1 MTTGRLCTTP
11 NQHAG
16 AATLALTPSAATF
29 GGYQAF
35 VLTRHS
41 LHVVPTDQSLAR
53 KCGLLTPV
61 FTPALVTGRRVL
73 DLGANSA
80 FFSFLALQNGA
91 SAATAVDMDLAHVE
105 HVRTAAAALGY
116 QRLTAVHGNV
126 ADWDEPAD
134 IVVALALV
142 HWLYNCTAAF
152 GSLSA
157 VVERLA
163 SLAGDALIVEWV
175 DPTDPAIDFFGH
187 LSWDAGTRAGPY
199 DREVFEQELA
209 RHFARVRHV
218 GDVSPTRRLFLALK
232 RRHDIDLRCPL
243 PLRHPAGT
251 VISSSLLT
259 VHGGVEHW
267 SRVYDLGDR
276 VEKQATGTLAVHEAA
291 ILGRL
296 AGGGVPRVLDASE
309 SLDASILTLE
319 KVDGQP
325 LADALPAIA
334 ASRASFRWFLA
345 ACVDLLATLHGA
357 GIAHRDIH
365 AENVMVR
372 DGRPVLLDFGWATAP
387 GSAIFTPDGFSPR
400 MNSSDVQALGL
411 LLLDACHPSWPER
424 AVVGLMAHEDP
435 AFRIDDPATLRELVA
450 AAGQVAIDS
459 GAPAEPASAAA
470 LARSC
475 AELLSH
481 VERRDRH
488 VRVLRAQQR
497 LGDEQSRST
506 ARALAEAELALGN
519 AERSLGARATPEEVA
534 DVLAGLIAD
543 PQRGR
548 VEATP
553 PMIRPVR
560 PYVLAGIAAL
570 RRHGQ
575 PGIAL
580 HLATALL
587 NAVSPADDLP
597 EWLTAAYARASLC
610 RELGRDDEALEG
622 FDGILALDAGA
633 PASIRGG
640 ACYHSAVILAAHG
653 EVDAACARLEQCLD
667 AMPEH
672 AAARLALERLRRAE
686 DR

>member
-1 MTTGRLCTTP
+1 MTTGRPCTTP

-35 VLTRHS
+35 VLTRHA
-41 LHVVPTDQSLAR
+41 LQVVPTDQSLTR
-53 KCGLLTPV
+53 KCGLLSPV
-61 FTPALVTGRRVL
+61 FTPALCSGRRVL

-91 SAATAVDMDLAHVE
+91 SGATAVDMDLAHVE

-126 ADWDEPAD
+126 ADWDQPAD
-134 IVVALALV
+134 IVIALALV

-163 SLAGDALIVEWV
+163 SLTGDALIVEWV
-175 DPTDPAIDFFGH
+175 DPSDPMIDFFGH
-187 LSWDAGTRAGPY
+187 LSWDAGPTSGPY
-199 DREVFEQELA
+199 DRTVFERELG
-209 RHFARVRHV
+209 RHFARVRTV
-218 GDVSPTRRLFLALK
+218 GDVTPTRQLFLALK

-276 VEKQATGTLAVHEAA
+276 VEKQATGRLAVREAA

-296 AGGGVPRVLDASE
+296 AGGAVPRVLDASE
-309 SLDASILTLE
+309 SVDASTLTLE
-319 KVDGQP
+319 KVVGQP
-325 LADALPAIA
+325 LADALPALA
-334 ASRASFRWFLA
+334 ASRASFRRFLS
-345 ACVDLLATLHGA
+345 ACVDLLASLRDA
-357 GIAHRDIH
+357 GIEHRDIH
-365 AENVMVR
+365 VENLMVR

-387 GSAIFTPDGFSPR
+387 GSAIFTPEGFSPR
-400 MNSSDVQALGL
+400 MNSSDVQALGSL
-411 LLLDACHPSWPER
+411 LVAACHPSWPER

-435 AFRIDDPATLRELVA
+435 ACRIDNPAILRELVA
-450 AAGQVAIDS
+450 AAGLVGIDA
-459 GAPAEPASAAA
+459 GEPTEPASAAG

-475 AELLSH
+475 AELLAH
-481 VERRDRH
+481 VEHRDRQISA
-488 VRVLRAQQR
+488 LRAQQR
-497 LGDEQSRST
+497 LRDEQSRST
-506 ARALAEAELALGN
+506 ALALADVELALGH
-519 AERSLGARATPEEVA
+519 AERSLDVMATAEEVA
-534 DVLAGLIAD
+534 DVIAGLIAD
-543 PQRGR
+543 PQPGQ

-553 PMIRPVR
+553 PISRPVR
-560 PYVLAGIAAL
+560 RYVLAGIAAL

-580 HLATALL
+580 RLATALS
-587 NAVSPADDLP
+587 NAVSPSDDLP
-597 EWLTAAYARASLC
+597 DRLTATYARASLC

-622 FDGILALDAGA
+622 FAGILALGAEA
-633 PASIRGG
+633 PASVRGG
-640 ACYHSAVILAAHG
+640 ACYHSAVILAARG
-653 EVDAACARLEQCLD
+653 EVDAACARLDECL
-667 AMPEH
+667 AVLPEH
-672 AAARLALERLRRAE
+672 AAARSTLERLRRA
-686 DR
+686 

>member
-1 MTTGRLCTTP
+1 MTTGRPCTTP

-35 VLTRHS
+35 VLTRHA
-41 LHVVPTDQSLAR
+41 LHVVPTDRSLAR
-53 KCGLLTPV
+53 KCELLTPV
-61 FTPALVTGRRVL
+61 FTPALCSGRRIL

-91 SAATAVDMDLAHVE
+91 SDATAVDMDLAHVE
-105 HVRTAAAALGY
+105 HVRSAAAALGY
-116 QRLTAVHGNV
+116 PQLTAVHGNV

-175 DPTDPAIDFFGH
+175 DPADPAIDFFGH
-187 LSWDAGTRAGPY
+187 LSWNAGPTSGPY
-199 DREVFEQELA
+199 DRVVFERELG
-209 RHFARVRHV
+209 RHFARVRTI
-218 GDVSPTRRLFLALK
+218 GDVTPTRRLLLASK

-276 VEKQATGTLAVHEAA
+276 VEKQATGKLAVREAA

-296 AGGGVPRVLDASE
+296 AAGAVPRVLDASE
-309 SLDASILTLE
+309 SVDASTLTLE
-319 KVDGQP
+319 KIAGQP
-325 LADALPAIA
+325 LSDALPALA
-334 ASRASFRWFLA
+334 ASRASFRRFLA
-345 ACVDLLATLHGA
+345 ACVDLLAALRDA

-365 AENVMVR
+365 AENLLVR

-400 MNSSDVQALGL
+400 MNSSDVQALGSL
-411 LLLDACHPSWPER
+411 LVDACHPSWPER

-435 AFRIDDPATLRELVA
+435 AFRVDDPGILRELVA
-450 AAGQVAIDS
+450 ATGQVAIDA
-459 GAPAEPASAAA
+459 GEPAEPASADG

-475 AELLSH
+475 AELLFH
-481 VERRDRH
+481 IERRDRQ
-488 VRVLRAQQR
+488 VSALRARQQ
-497 LGDEQSRST
+497 LGEERSRSM
-506 ARALAEAELALGN
+506 AHALAEVELALGN
-519 AERSLGARATPEEVA
+519 AERNLGGLATPDEVA
-534 DVLAGLIAD
+534 DVIAGLIAD
-543 PQRGR
+543 PQPGR
-548 VEATP
+548 VDATP
-553 PMIRPVR
+553 PMTAPVR
-560 PYVLAGIAAL
+560 GYVLASIVAL

-580 HLATALL
+580 RLATALS
-587 NAVSPADDLP
+587 NAVSPSDDLP

-622 FDGILALDAGA
+622 FAGILALAAGA
-633 PASIRGG
+633 PANVRGG
-640 ACYHSAVILAAHG
+640 ACYHSAVILAARG
-653 EVDAACARLEQCLD
+653 EVDAACARLEECL
-667 AMPEH
+667 AVLPGH
-672 AAARLALERLRRAE
+672 AAAQSTLERLRRA
-686 DR
+686 

>member
-1 MTTGRLCTTP
+1 MTTGRPCTTP

-35 VLTRHS
+35 VLTRHA
-41 LHVVPTDQSLAR
+41 LHVVPTDRSLAR
-53 KCGLLTPV
+53 KCELLTPV
-61 FTPALVTGRRVL
+61 FTPALCSGRRVL

-91 SAATAVDMDLAHVE
+91 SDATAIDMDLAHVE
-105 HVRTAAAALGY
+105 HVRSAAAALGY
-116 QRLTAVHGNV
+116 PRLTAVHGNV
-126 ADWDEPAD
+126 ADWNEPAD

-142 HWLYNCTAAF
+142 HWLYNCTATF

-175 DPTDPAIDFFGH
+175 DPADPAIDFFGH
-187 LSWDAGTRAGPY
+187 LSWNAGPTSGPY
-199 DREVFEQELA
+199 DRVVFERELG
-209 RHFARVRHV
+209 RHFARVRPI
-218 GDVSPTRRLFLALK
+218 GDVTPTRRLFLASK

-276 VEKQATGTLAVHEAA
+276 VEKQATGRLAVREAA

-296 AGGGVPRVLDASE
+296 AAAAVPRVLDASE
-309 SLDASILTLE
+309 SVDASILTLE
-319 KVDGQP
+319 KVAGQP
-325 LADALPAIA
+325 LADALPALA
-334 ASRASFRWFLA
+334 ASRASFRRFLS
-345 ACVDLLATLHGA
+345 ACVDLLAALRDA

-365 AENVMVR
+365 AENLLVR

-400 MNSSDVQALGL
+400 MNSSDVQALGSL
-411 LLLDACHPSWPER
+411 LVDACHPAWPER

-435 AFRIDDPATLRELVA
+435 AFRIDDPDMLRELVA
-450 AAGQVAIDS
+450 AAGQVAIDDV
-459 GAPAEPASAAA
+459 GPAAPASDAG

-488 VRVLRAQQR
+488 VTALRAQQR
-497 LGDEQSRST
+497 LGEEQARAT
-506 ARALAEAELALGN
+506 TRALAQAELALGS
-519 AERSLGARATPEEVA
+519 AERSLDVMATAEEVA
-534 DVLAGLIAD
+534 AVIAGLLVD
-543 PQRGR
+543 PQPGR
-548 VEATP
+548 VEASAP
-553 PMIRPVR
+553 IVGPVR
-560 PYVLAGIAAL
+560 RYVLAGIATL

-575 PGIAL
+575 PAIAL
-580 HLATALL
+580 RLATGLL
-587 NAVSPADDLP
+587 NGVSPSDDLP
-597 EWLTAAYARASLC
+597 EWLTAAYARASLY
-610 RELGRDDEALEG
+610 RELGRDDEALDG
-622 FDGILALDAGA
+622 FAAILALGDAA
-633 PASIRGG
+633 PANVRGG
-640 ACYHSAVILAAHG
+640 ACYHSAAILAARG
-653 EVDAACARLEQCLD
+653 EVDAACARLEECL
-667 AMPEH
+667 AALPGH
-672 AAARLALERLRRAE
+672 AAARSMLERLRA
-686 DR
+686 